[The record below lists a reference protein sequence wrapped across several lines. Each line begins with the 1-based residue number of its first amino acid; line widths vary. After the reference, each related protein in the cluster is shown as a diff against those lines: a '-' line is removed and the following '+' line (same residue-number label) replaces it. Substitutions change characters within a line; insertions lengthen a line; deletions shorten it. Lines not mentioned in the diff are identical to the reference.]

1 MVGLPRWLG
10 LPFWTVALVF
20 SAFYGWKARE
30 IFQVKRDDESWAYI
44 AHQSWFNF
52 AGCLCG
58 WAAFWLEAVSV
69 SWYAATGAKIEFGLA
84 DAALAVLAF
93 IGMTGLL
100 PTTIVGLIQGIREL
114 AGKVA
119 GVGK

>member
-1 MVGLPRWLG
+1 MSLSLWLR
-10 LPFWTVALVF
+10 LPFWAVALLF
-20 SAFYGWKARE
+20 IAFYGWKARD
-30 IFQVKRDDESWAYI
+30 IFQVERDHESWAYL

-52 AGCLCG
+52 AGSLCG
-58 WAAFWLEAVSV
+58 WAAFWLEAVRI
-69 SWYAATGAKIEFGLA
+69 SWYASSGAKLEFGLS
-84 DAALAVLAF
+84 DAALGILAF

-100 PTTIVGLIQGIREL
+100 PTTIVGLIQGIRDL